1 MSFYNFNKI
10 LSHGNIHQL
19 NENGFRK
26 LIHVRIEPTELC
38 NYSCKFCVTQD
49 PERIKLI
56 QKEGYDGQDR
66 KFDLNRLS
74 DLLDELKEVGVK
86 AISFVAVG
94 DPLMFPNISK
104 VLKKAIKLKF
114 DLGLTSNFGMPLK
127 DEVIESLTEFKWLRW
142 SMNGGSEDVYLKTN
156 NPKGKNPA
164 AAYKNAKENIKRIIY
179 KKKKENKKV
188 LVNASYVVSEW
199 NHHDV
204 VNAAKLGRELEID
217 NLFFRPDMKPME
229 NRKDMPLDIIT
240 KNKSLLDQAIEFQND
255 NFKINIEQ
263 ERENDVL
270 KVQDENLVCFYSN
283 HSIYI
288 AANGDVY
295 PCCYTRINPKFVIGN
310 IANQKFDEFW
320 KNKNNS
326 EKYKEI
332 TLNTCPS
339 CPYNEINKSLEK
351 LYTTGES
358 PNTKPLE
365 IIDNFV

>member
-1 MSFYNFNKI
+1 MSFYKFNKI
-10 LSHGNIHQL
+10 LSHDDLHHP

-49 PERIKLI
+49 PDRIKSI
-56 QKEGYDGQDR
+56 QKDGYDGKDR

-127 DEVIESLTEFKWLRW
+127 DEVIESLSEFKWLRW
-142 SMNGGSEDVYLKTN
+142 SMNGGSEEVYLKTN

-164 AAYKNAKENIKRIIY
+164 AAYKNAKENIRRIVL
-179 KKKKENKKV
+179 KKKKENKSV

-199 NHHDV
+199 NYHDV

-229 NRKDMPLDIIT
+229 DRKDIPLDILS
-240 KNKSLLDQAIEFQND
+240 KNKPLLDQAMEFQKG
-255 NFKINIEQ
+255 NFKISIEQ

-270 KVQDENLVCFYSN
+270 KVKDDNLVCFYSN

-310 IANQKFDEFW
+310 ITNQKFNEFW
-320 KNKNNS
+320 KDKNNC

-339 CPYNEINKSLEK
+339 CPYNEINQSLKK
-351 LYTTGES
+351 LYTTGENFKTNS
-358 PNTKPLE
+358 SE